1 MPFVC
6 RLLGAL
12 GIGSLLLGVWWGNN
26 AILAQEG
33 GTKKVIVATKV
44 FPPLVFEEKGKYTGF
59 SIELWEA
66 VAKQLN
72 WEWEIYGEKTVDDLL
87 EAVER
92 GIADVAIAGVT
103 ITAERDKR
111 VDFSYPYFESGLQI
125 LVSKK
130 GFFPLEGF
138 VSFIFSPLLW
148 TTTAVVFV
156 CVFMAANIVWW
167 LEKEENAE
175 MFPRDY
181 NRGIIESIWWA
192 VVTLLTVGY
201 GDKTPKS
208 IPGRI
213 VATIWMFSSVLL
225 ISYFTASITSILTV
239 QQLSSNISSVGDL
252 GDKLIGTVANTF
264 AADYLKSQKVNLLL
278 FNSIDEAYTALEE
291 EKVRAV
297 VYDAPVLRYYAITRG
312 RGKVGVVGNVFA
324 RQSYGIV
331 FRQGSPYR
339 ELVNQALLTI
349 QEDGTYERIYQK
361 WFGTQ

>member
-1 MPFVC
+1 MLSVRKLFGV
-6 RLLGAL
+6 L
-12 GIGSLLLGVWWGNN
+12 GIGSLLLGVWWGDN
-26 AILAQEG
+26 AILAQTG
-33 GTKKVIVATKV
+33 TTKKVIVATKI

-59 SIELWEA
+59 SIDLWEA

-87 EAVER
+87 SAVEG

-125 LVSKK
+125 LVSTRGILPVKN
-130 GFFPLEGF
+130 L

-148 TTTAVVFV
+148 TTIAIVLVSTFI
-156 CVFMAANIVWW
+156 AANVVWW
-167 LEKEENAE
+167 LEREKNAE

-181 NRGIIESIWWA
+181 NKGIVESLWWA
-192 VVTLLTVGY
+192 VVTLVTVGY

-239 QQLSSNISSVGDL
+239 QQLSSNIGSLEDF

-264 AADYLKSQKVNLLL
+264 AAEYLKSQKANLLL
-278 FNSIDEAYTALEE
+278 FDNINEAIAALQQG
-291 EKVRAV
+291 KVRAV
-297 VYDAPVLRYYAITRG
+297 VYDAPVLRHYAITKGRG
-312 RGKVGVVGNVFA
+312 RVRVVGEVFA

-331 FRQGSPYR
+331 FRQDSPYR
-339 ELVNQALLTI
+339 ELVNRALLTI

-361 WFGTQ
+361 WFGAQ